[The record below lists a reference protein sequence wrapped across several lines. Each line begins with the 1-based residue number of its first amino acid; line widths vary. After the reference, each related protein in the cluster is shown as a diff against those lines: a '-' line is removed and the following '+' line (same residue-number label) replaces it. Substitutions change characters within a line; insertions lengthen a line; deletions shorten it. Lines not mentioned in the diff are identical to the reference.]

1 MAQIFSFHR
10 LISSCK
16 KYIGSF
22 WIGISNFI
30 NCTTQKCIRLYR
42 VLFRISGRLI
52 LTVLCRILEGL
63 GEGMTYPAMHAMMSR
78 WVPLNERSKF
88 VTLISSGA
96 QFGTV
101 ISMPISG
108 LMAANIGWR
117 SVFYFF
123 GALGCVWFIFWV
135 FLVFNIPQN
144 HPRITSDEL
153 RYIETNIIRT
163 AEDGLPFPPIK

>member
-1 MAQIFSFHR
+1 
-10 LISSCK
+10 
-16 KYIGSF
+16 
-22 WIGISNFI
+22 
-30 NCTTQKCIRLYR
+30 
-42 VLFRISGRLI
+42 
-52 LTVLCRILEGL
+52 
-63 GEGMTYPAMHAMMSR
+63 MTYPAMHAMMSR

-135 FLVFNIPQN
+135 FLVFNTPQN